1 MIFPTLLLLAVLP
14 PELKPVED
22 HFKATP
28 ALTAHFVQKRHWAAL
43 KDVLESSGTV
53 TFERSG
59 RIIWRTEK
67 PSLSELELDGSKA
80 TMRAPKLG
88 TSQSFDL
95 KADPGMA
102 AVFESLAAVM
112 KADFPAIDKLYD
124 LKLSSKSPVA
134 VELKPKNEALGSVL
148 SRISLKFD
156 AKQDLSQV
164 ILDEA
169 AGDSTE
175 ISFSA
180 QTITA
185 PDAGH

>member
-1 MIFPTLLLLAVLP
+1 MILPTLMVLAALP
-14 PELKPVED
+14 PELKPVEE

-28 ALTAHFVQKRHWAAL
+28 ALTARFIQKRHWAAL

-67 PSLSELELDGSKA
+67 PSVSELELDGSKA
-80 TMRAPKLG
+80 TMRAPRLG

-112 KADFPAIDKLYD
+112 KADFPSIDKLYE
-124 LKLSSKSPVA
+124 LKLTSKAPVA
-134 VELKPKNEALGSVL
+134 VELKPKNEALASVL
-148 SRISLKFD
+148 SKISLKFD
-156 AKQDLSQV
+156 GKQDLAQV
-164 ILDEA
+164 VLDEA

-175 ISFSA
+175 IAFWGHLA
-180 QTITA
+180 TA
-185 PDAGH
+185 ADAGR